1 MKRSKLV
8 RSVSSSLSV
17 SVLAFA
23 LSVAGCAKSEA
34 SSSAPLPATEGA
46 KAEAPASDTPNVAA
60 AKEALAKGAVLVDV
74 RTPGEFEDGHP
85 AKAVNV
91 PVDEVEAKAPGLFK
105 KDQPL
110 VVACVSGKR
119 ATRAAKALHALGY
132 TVVNGGS
139 VTSFE

>member
-8 RSVSSSLSV
+8 RSVSVSLSV
-17 SVLAFA
+17 PVLALA
-23 LSVAGCAKSEA
+23 LSVVGCAKSEA
-34 SSSAPLPATEGA
+34 PSAAPLPTTEAA
-46 KAEAPASDTPNVAA
+46 KAEVPASDTPNVAA
-60 AKEALAKGAVLVDV
+60 AKEALAKGAILVDV

-91 PVDEVEAKAPGLFK
+91 PVDELEAKAPGLFK
-105 KDQPL
+105 KDQAL
-110 VVACVSGKR
+110 VVVCASGKR

>member
-1 MKRSKLV
+1 MKRSKL
-8 RSVSSSLSV
+8 SVAV
-17 SVLAFA
+17 SVFLSAVA
-23 LSVAGCAKSEA
+23 LTAAGCAKSEA
-34 SSSAPLPATEGA
+34 SNAGPLPTNEGA
-46 KAEAPASDTPNVAA
+46 KAAVTASDAPDVAA
-60 AKEALAKGAVLVDV
+60 ARESLAKGAVLVDV

-91 PVDEVEAKAPGLFK
+91 PVDEVETKVPALFK
-105 KDQPL
+105 KEQPL